1 MKILHISTIIEWRGG
16 DNQMLTTYSILKD
29 SPDLHQIILCPE
41 NSVLS
46 GKCKAADI
54 PCYTASRT
62 SKFSIVFLKK
72 IIEIIK
78 KENLDIVHVHDS
90 NALTLSLFAL
100 RFAPPVKLVYSRKRN
115 NMVKP
120 NFFKNLK
127 YNNSQITG
135 IICVSQAVKN
145 VLLPVMKD
153 HSKIQVIYDGIN
165 VEELSGKTD
174 HQILHKEFGIERN
187 AVLIG
192 NVAGLTKQKDLFT
205 FLSAAREITDLAE
218 QPICFFIFGEG
229 PLEKEL
235 KEHAES
241 LNLSGKIFFTG
252 FRNDISSV
260 LPELDIF
267 MISSQTEGLPL
278 SILEAFA
285 CKVPVV
291 ATAAGGTG
299 EAVINRITGMIS
311 PVKDHR
317 QLAHNAIE
325 VLKNSALRETMVDKA
340 FDLVQ
345 ERFSL
350 KVMQKNYYAYYKNI
364 GKS

>member
-1 MKILHISTIIEWRGG
+1 
-16 DNQMLTTYSILKD
+16 MLTTYNILKEY
-29 SPDLHQIILCPE
+29 PDLYQIILCPE

-46 GKCKAADI
+46 GKCKASDI
-54 PCYTASRT
+54 PCYTAPRT
-62 SKFSIVFLKK
+62 SKFSIAFLKK
-72 IIEIIK
+72 IIEAVK
-78 KENLDIVHVHDS
+78 NDSMDIVHVHDS

-115 NMVKP
+115 NRVKP

-127 YNNSQITG
+127 YNNPRITG

-153 HSKIQVIYDGIN
+153 PSKIQVIYDGID
-165 VEELSGKTD
+165 VEELSGKTNR
-174 HQILHKEFGIERN
+174 QILHREFGLDSN

-192 NVAGLTKQKDLFT
+192 NVAGLTRQKDLFT
-205 FLSAAREITDLAE
+205 FLSAAREITDLNE
-218 QPICFFIFGEG
+218 QLTYFFIFGEG

-241 LNLSGKIFFTG
+241 LNLTDHVFFTG
-252 FRNDISSV
+252 FRNDVSSI

-278 SILEAFA
+278 SVLEAFA

-299 EAVINRITGMIS
+299 EAISNRITGMIS
-311 PVKDHR
+311 AVKDHR
-317 QLAHNAIE
+317 QLASNAIE
-325 VLKNSALRETMVDKA
+325 VLQNPALRKTVVDNA
-340 FDLVQ
+340 FDLVH

-350 KVMQKNYYAYYKNI
+350 QEMQKNYYAYYKSM
-364 GKS
+364 GES